1 MVDWA
6 YVCGM
11 ADDTGNDPDHDEH
24 QDPEDLTGC
33 GPSKGRHFV
42 YGPKLS
48 CNRCGESDVFWMRV
62 KGRHMLYGKETIEPH
77 VCPTSADGFEEAE

>member
-11 ADDTGNDPDHDEH
+11 ADDTGNDPDHGEH

-33 GPSKGRHFV
+33 VPSKDYHPV
-42 YGPKLS
+42 YGPRLS
-48 CNRCGESDVFWMRV
+48 CNRCSVKTVFWMRV
-62 KGRHMLYGKETIEPH
+62 KGKHVLYDKITNEQH
-77 VCPTSADGFEEAE
+77 VCQPSADGFEEVL